1 MLTYKEPEDEMLEPD
16 WALQDAM
23 PTIHTPETALA
34 AAVMAQAWFDT
45 ASSLDKIRQAAQA
58 WFSSD
63 STRHQFTFIRLCD
76 LLSLSAAA
84 IRSRLPALEGA
95 RHAPRISTSSPTLSP
110 TNSKR
115 TYRMVHGARA

>member
-1 MLTYKEPEDEMLEPD
+1 MLNYHEPEEDMIEPD
-16 WALQDAM
+16 WALQDAR
-23 PTIHTPETALA
+23 PAIHTPETALA

-45 ASSLDKIRQAAQA
+45 ASGLDKIRQAAQA

-76 LLSLSAAA
+76 LLSMNAHA
-84 IRSRLPALEGA
+84 IRQRLPASKGA
-95 RHAPRISTSSPTLSP
+95 SHAPRLSTSRP
-110 TNSKR
+110 TNIKR